1 MNPETQPTE
10 RANALMAY
18 LKTNG
23 IKAGSWKDR
32 VYLNGYPQNVK
43 AYLHVPDDHVT
54 VTDAPLMGMRLV
66 VWVDDPMLAGWE
78 AVAQTK
84 SETMASLAAALCPL
98 GWVAPEV
105 ELVAGIVAGVGAA
118 VLAAPDSDIPF

>member
-23 IKAGSWKDR
+23 VKAGSWKDR

-54 VTDAPLMGMRLV
+54 VTGAPLLGLRLV
-66 VWVDDPMLAGWE
+66 VWVDDAADAGWE

-84 SETMASLAAALCPL
+84 AETMTSISAALCPL
-98 GWVAPEV
+98 GWVAPDV
-105 ELVAGIVAGVGAA
+105 ETTAGVTAGVGAA
-118 VLAAPDSDIPF
+118 VAVPDSDIPF